1 MERLELAEWF
11 NKLIGSEINA
21 MLQYEIAA
29 SIAENKDAKDEFNQH
44 ANEERVHMK
53 KLLKYAN
60 KIKLNLDQNL
70 KTLVKNAY
78 PEYENMNYKDD
89 NNLLKFHIRGEQGAI
104 KSYKEFLKEIKFSK
118 MHVFKY
124 SPRKGTKAAEFK
136 NQIDGNTKNKRSD
149 ILIKLSEE
157 NEEDFAK
164 TYIGKEIEVL
174 FENENEGHTKNYI
187 KVESNE
193 KIKNAPII
201 KKVMV
206 REYKDGALKV

>member
-29 SIAENKDAKDEFNQH
+29 SIVENKDAKDEFNQH

-104 KSYKEFLKEIKFSK
+104 KSYKEFLKEIK
-118 MHVFKY
+118 
-124 SPRKGTKAAEFK
+124 
-136 NQIDGNTKNKRSD
+136 DD
-149 ILIKLSEE
+149 
-157 NEEDFAK
+157 
-164 TYIGKEIEVL
+164 EVL
-174 FENENEGHTKNYI
+174 SKLINE
-187 KVESNE
+187 
-193 KIKNAPII
+193 II
-201 KKVMV
+201 KDEEEHE
-206 REYKDGALKV
+206 RDLKNISKKPKIFNY